1 MPNFSTLLNAGN
13 DITTL
18 FADAGIIAGICLFV
32 GLLFCAIECF
42 VPGFGFFG
50 ISGGALIVFGIVY
63 RMVMGGTWWHF
74 FYMCSIALIFLA
86 LIILIAIRSARF
98 GFLSKT
104 AIIEN
109 STALPKDY
117 ADNEKNYGYL
127 LNKTGITVTICKPV
141 GKIEIEG
148 KLYQAISNGDYLEKD
163 SKIIV
168 VEVDGETIVVKK
180 LEEEK

>member
-1 MPNFSTLLNAGN
+1 MFNFSTLLSASS
-13 DITTL
+13 DFATL
-18 FADAGIIAGICLFV
+18 FQDAGLVAGICIFV

-42 VPGFGFFG
+42 IPGFGFFG
-50 ISGGALIVFGIVY
+50 ISGGVLIVFGIAY

-74 FYMCSIALIFLA
+74 FYMCCIVLIVLA
-86 LIILIAIRSARF
+86 LVILIAVRSARF

-117 ADNEKNYGYL
+117 ADNKNNYGFL
-127 LNKTGITVTICKPV
+127 LNKTGVTKTICKPV

-148 KLYQAISNGDYLEKD
+148 KSYEAISNGDYLEKD

-168 VEVDGETIVVKK
+168 IEVDGDTIVIKK